1 MVQVLRRKKIVLKA
15 VNLSVYRHSRTAK
28 LATRRSSFRKK
39 MMLPLKKANA
49 SKLLRQRQ
57 IMTIVRL
64 VVSRRKNLKLVRA
77 QLKQQAAILRLLL
90 LRELKKQTLV
100 AQRLNHINV
109 RESANE
115 TRTRR
120 RLTIKSRP

>member
-57 IMTIVRL
+57 ILTIGKRVA
-64 VVSRRKNLKLVRA
+64 SRRKNLKQGKA

-90 LRELKKQTLV
+90 LRKLKTRTLV
-100 AQRLNHINV
+100 AQRLNHSNV

-120 RLTIKSRP
+120 RSTIKSRP